1 MTKERA
7 RIIQKWGHIHKRMRA
22 VDGVEDGLMALNFYF
37 LFFIYSFLLE
47 RNELIPARQRI
58 LREIRL
64 STANF
69 ISLIIKIDS
78 NKIKLNKFV
87 LTSQRRRLCIAT
99 TVPDVIRPL

>member
-7 RIIQKWGHIHKRMRA
+7 RIMQKWGHIHKRMRA
-22 VDGVEDGLMALNFYF
+22 VDGVEDGSQF
-37 LFFIYSFLLE
+37 LFFIFYFLLE

-87 LTSQRRRLCIAT
+87 LTSQRRRLCIVT